1 MPDSKL
7 LEIVKD
13 GNIQVA
19 LFLACGFLLITK
31 HFVALSLPLWGNALV
46 WFGFFFFGC
55 LTVIQIVGSY
65 LSLRSR
71 R

>member
-7 LEIVKD
+7 VEIVKD

-19 LFLACGFLLITK
+19 LFLACLFLLITNY
-31 HFVALSLPLWGNALV
+31 FVAFSLPSWGNALV

-55 LTVIQIVGSY
+55 LTVFQIVGSY
-65 LSLRSR
+65 LSLRSGR
-71 R
+71 

>member
-31 HFVALSLPLWGNALV
+31 HFVALSLPLWSNALV
-46 WFGFFFFGC
+46 WFGFFLFW
-55 LTVIQIVGSY
+55 
-65 LSLRSR
+65 LSDGYSDR
-71 R
+71 RFISLA